1 VQCVF
6 QKKKKKKKN
15 AKSFSVARFNTR
27 SNNNNNN
34 NDRQQWNEQARTFDA
49 RWSAAAVA
57 AAAVVGGAVVAATSM
72 DDAAKAA
79 DVDVAALRADIVKVL
94 SNAKYEDGSYG
105 PVVVRLAWHA
115 AGTYDKVSGTGG
127 SDGATM
133 RYEPESKH
141 GANAGLEVARA
152 LLEPIAKKY
161 PGVTVSDLWQFA
173 AVTAIEEMGG
183 PKVPFRFG
191 RVDKTA
197 EGCTPDGRL
206 PDASQGADHLRN
218 IFYRMGFND
227 QEIVALSGAHALGR
241 CHTTRS
247 GYDGPWTKAPTMFS
261 NDFFRL
267 LLEEQWKLRTWKGP
281 AQYEDKSKTL
291 MMLPTDL
298 VLIKD
303 PKFREYVEIYAK
315 DEEKFFKDFSA
326 AFNKLQELGVKA
338 FQKPWYQFW

>member
-1 VQCVF
+1 VV
-6 QKKKKKKKN
+6 
-15 AKSFSVARFNTR
+15 RFNSNSSN
-27 SNNNNNN
+27 SNNNTNG
-34 NDRQQWNEQARTFDA
+34 QWNHEQARSFDA
-49 RWSAAAVA
+49 RWAGA
-57 AAAVVGGAVVAATSM
+57 AAAFAIASGALVAASSVAQE
-72 DDAAKAA
+72 DAKAA
-79 DVDVAALRADIVKVL
+79 DVNVAALRANIVSAL
-94 SNAKYEDGSYG
+94 NNAKYEDGSYG

-161 PGVTVSDLWQFA
+161 PGVTVADLWQFA
-173 AVTAIEEMGG
+173 AVVAIEEMGG

-191 RVDKTA
+191 RIDKTA

-206 PDASQGADHLRN
+206 PDASQGSDHVRN
-218 IFYRMGFND
+218 VFYRMGFND
-227 QEIVALSGAHALGR
+227 QEIVALLGAHALGR

-261 NDFFRL
+261 NDFYRL
-267 LLEEQWKLRTWKGP
+267 LLDEQWKLRNWKGP

-303 PKFREYVEIYAK
+303 PKFREFVEIYAK
-315 DEEKFFKDFSA
+315 DEEKFFKDFAA
-326 AFNKLQELGVKA
+326 AFSKLQENGVKA